1 MSEQI
6 YINDLLIEMPDKPV
20 VALTSQIN
28 DLSELKDHQSTLS
41 YTIKA
46 PATASNLKTIEN
58 ADRIESNTV
67 IPYRKNRARVVKN
80 GVDVVKNGFAEI
92 RSIDKTI
99 NFVVYEGNVDFFA
112 LIEGKSLRDLDLSAL
127 DHLFNFANIT
137 GSFTNDST
145 DGYKYSLIDYGQL
158 DDTNREIHPKDLRAT
173 VFYAYLFEQII
184 LQAGLTFDGNIFSN
198 AKFKKII
205 LTTEDDNKGIYF
217 DLNGSISEGESEIY
231 QDPVVPYPRA
241 YLSSFLRPA
250 GELWTY
256 SMTIT
261 FTISAWANG
270 SSGFTITSRFMWQ
283 AQYNYVHSDADGAG
297 TFTKTFTWDSSI
309 YLSTVDIQDTIIYEA
324 TNIIVKVDFGELSG
338 YVSGETE
345 PQFFIHLLPIPIQ
358 TIGLGVTGFGNF
370 GMDLKNQYDYTEIN
384 LSNTLPDITQTD
396 LVKAIA
402 NIFHLIFYTNKTENK
417 IYIKQF
423 SEIVDDIGNAE
434 DWSSKLHM
442 DESTQLK
449 EFRIGGYSKKNY
461 CTYTEDDSDIKKPLK
476 FGNGLITIADETLP
490 KEQTLF
496 ELPFS
501 SSIMVSKLVGL
512 IMPRVNRTD
521 ADGELTIDT
530 VPRLLID
537 DTGAILDTV
546 GDLVVN
552 DGVSSVSLATDI
564 PFCYFINKSKEFN
577 LGFDN
582 SLLRDNYAALTTV
595 LNKTK
600 KIVASFKLSALD
612 FYNLDHFKPIYLNK
626 FSAYFYV
633 NKVLNWTGE
642 GLTKVELIRIGER
655 NNAIINQRTRYRS
668 AYSPDYYGQI
678 NRDWGSVGTATF
690 TLQSLIING
699 VEYASGT
706 GKLIINAPADLV
718 VGIGIDGDTYVTN
731 VSDWITSFMP
741 EGYVMRDNG
750 MCLDMVADST
760 FEIKIYYEE
769 TGPLGDVGIYV
780 YDNNGFYEPLAP
792 TVPINTWI
800 KESL

>member
-231 QDPVVPYPRA
+231 QDPVVPYPRD

-261 FTISAWANG
+261 FTITAWANG
-270 SSGFTITSRFMWQ
+270 VSSFTITSRYMWQ
-283 AQYNYVHSDADGAG
+283 AQYNYIHSDADGAG

-655 NNAIINQRTRYRS
+655 NNALIVPTRRCTLLESAEYRLINGMWPAGDHIFTLESLTINGLSYT
-668 AYSPDYYGQI
+668 AGQ
-678 NRDWGSVGTATF
+678 TF
-690 TLQSLIING
+690 T
-699 VEYASGT
+699 V
-706 GKLIINAPADLV
+706 NAPSGLLV
-718 VGIGIDGDTYVTN
+718 GLGLDGITN
-731 VSDWITSFMP
+731 YIMNISDWMNSILPDDFEAHDDLTTIDHP
-741 EGYVMRDNG
+741 EG
-750 MCLDMVADST
+750 ST
-760 FEIKIYYEE
+760 FEFEIKYEDIS
-769 TGPLGDVGIYV
+769 TGATWTNYK
-780 YDNNGFYEPLAP
+780 YNNLGFYFPGAADPVATFICETL
-792 TVPINTWI
+792 
-800 KESL
+800 